1 MESRNKE
8 AVSLLND
15 LLERTYDAEKG
26 YQKAA
31 EDAKSPMLKEFCSE
45 YASQRYNFGHEL
57 KDEIRRLGG
66 DPDKGTSVASN
77 LHRTWI
83 DIKTALSSDK
93 DESVVEECIRGEK
106 AALSD
111 YEDVL
116 GKSEIPVSS
125 REVIQRQHD
134 KIQAAVNRLNQI
146 ERTL

>member
-1 MESRNKE
+1 MESTNKE
-8 AVSLLND
+8 AVNLLND
-15 LLERTYDAEKG
+15 LLERNYDAEKG
-26 YQKAA
+26 YKKAA
-31 EDAKSPMLKEFCSE
+31 EDSKSPVLKDFFRD
-45 YASQRYNFGHEL
+45 YASQRYDFGHEL
-57 KDEIRRLGG
+57 KSEIRRLGG
-66 DPDKGTSVASN
+66 DPEKGTSTASS

-93 DESVVEECIRGEK
+93 DETVVEECIRGEK
-106 AALSD
+106 AALDD

-116 GKSEIPVSS
+116 KKNELPISS

>member
-1 MESRNKE
+1 MDSTQKE

-15 LLERTYDAEKG
+15 LLERNYDAEKG
-26 YQKAA
+26 YKKAA
-31 EDAKSPMLKEFCSE
+31 EDAKSPVLKEFFRD
-45 YASQRYNFGHEL
+45 YASQRYTFGHEL

-66 DPDKGTSVASN
+66 DPEKSTSTASN

-93 DESVVEECIRGEK
+93 DETVVEECIRGEK
-106 AALSD
+106 AALDD

-116 GKSEIPVSS
+116 KKSELSMGS

-134 KIQAAVNRLNQI
+134 QIQAAVNRLNQI

>member
-1 MESRNKE
+1 MESTNKKTVE
-8 AVSLLND
+8 LLNE
-15 LLERTYDAEKG
+15 LLERNYDAEMG
-26 YQKAA
+26 YKKAA
-31 EDAKSPMLKEFCSE
+31 EDAKNPVIKDFCRD
-45 YASQRYNFGHEL
+45 YASQRYDFGHEI

-66 DPDKGTSVASN
+66 EPDKGSSTVSN

-93 DESVVEECIRGEK
+93 DEAVVEECIRGEK
-106 AALSD
+106 SALGD

-116 GKSEIPVSS
+116 RKTELPATS

-134 KIQAAVNRLNQI
+134 KIQSAVNRLNQI

>member
-1 MESRNKE
+1 MESTNKE
-8 AVSLLND
+8 VVNLLND
-15 LLERTYDAEKG
+15 LLERNYDAEKG
-26 YQKAA
+26 YKKAA
-31 EDAKSPMLKEFCSE
+31 EDAKNPVMKDFFRD
-45 YASQRYNFGHEL
+45 YASQRYTFGHEL

-66 DPDKGTSVASN
+66 EPEKGTSTTSN

-93 DESVVEECIRGEK
+93 DETVVEECIRGEK
-106 AALSD
+106 AALDD

-116 GKSEIPVSS
+116 RKSELPVSS
-125 REVIQRQHD
+125 REVVQRQHD